1 MSATL
6 WWREKYIPGSICCFL
21 RFVISRVAN
30 LVPFC
35 GVCYIGVLIISAI
48 DGGEVRVDTI
58 NDDCAGKTATISVV
72 SASEYCKIGKA

>member
-1 MSATL
+1 MCLSTCMYVRHL

-35 GVCYIGVLIISAI
+35 GVCYIGVLIVVLLMA
-48 DGGEVRVDTI
+48 GKVRVDTI
-58 NDDCAGKTATISVV
+58 NDDCAGIKAATICVV
-72 SASEYCKIGKA
+72 